1 MRGCFALRASS
12 ARMTTRWCAS
22 RAAFAKITCLAAIST
37 SSWSRGASPESLAE
51 ACRWWIRLEPA
62 LAQPRLTAA
71 LGRVIATLG
80 GGRHCSRQCTL
91 ASCSACRTRM
101 RKLWNMGG
109 FSGGWPKR
117 GRWPG
122 RWRVTP
128 PRADPARLRGLVDAA
143 ISPTSA
149 AWSLRLSVRTS
160 GFQPGKRGSTPLG
173 TASGLSRL
181 GITAL
186 VGVDAPVQRVVA
198 AYRGSVITAS

>member
-1 MRGCFALRASS
+1 
-12 ARMTTRWCAS
+12 MTTRWCAS
-22 RAAFAKITCLAAIST
+22 RAAFAKITCLAGIST

-101 RKLWNMGG
+101 RKLWSMGG

-173 TASGLSRL
+173 TASGFASNCIACFFLTIVAPGRL
-181 GITAL
+181 GATGRPKTA
-186 VGVDAPVQRVVA
+186 P
-198 AYRGSVITAS
+198 IASSARPAR